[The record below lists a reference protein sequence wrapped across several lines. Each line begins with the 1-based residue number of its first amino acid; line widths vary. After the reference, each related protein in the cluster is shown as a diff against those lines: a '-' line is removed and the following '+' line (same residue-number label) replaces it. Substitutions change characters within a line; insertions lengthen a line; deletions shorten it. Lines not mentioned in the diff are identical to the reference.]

1 MKMFRFFGLAF
12 VLVAG
17 LLAIAGCNSEESSG
31 GSDGGS
37 DAPSEITYASTSDAA
52 GLSPIDTNDS
62 VSSNVTY
69 QVYETLFVQNPE
81 TLEPEPLL
89 AKSYETPDENTWVIK
104 LKEGITFHDGTPFN
118 AEAVKHTFD
127 QLKDPERAAPRASLL
142 DPVSSIEVKDEY
154 TVVLNTE
161 EPYGPMLAALSHTN
175 AAIVSPKAD
184 KEGNINKKP
193 VGTGP
198 FVFEEWVQGDHITL
212 KRNEDYWRDP
222 AEIETVTFKV
232 VPETST
238 AISMLETG
246 EVQFIDKIPSDYI
259 GRVESL
265 SGVEVQKSEGTRV
278 SYLGFNMEKE
288 PFNELKFRQA
298 VAHGINQEAYV
309 SQLNGLGVHN
319 ESFIGPKVFGYN
331 EEAKSAGYEY
341 DPEKAKQ
348 MIKENGYKGQE
359 LTLFVANR
367 DNYMKMAEIVESQ
380 LTEIGLNVSIETMEW
395 ASFLDTA
402 RQGDYEMTFL
412 GWANSTADGSELLYP
427 NLHADNIGSSNYV
440 RYDNSEFNKLVE
452 QSRSSVDQEVRK
464 EKLHEANMLA
474 IKDAPWVV
482 MQHGMVSLAYDKSIE
497 GLTVD
502 PTGMWSL
509 YPVTRK

>member
-1 MKMFRFFGLAF
+1 M
-12 VLVAG
+12 
-17 LLAIAGCNSEESSG
+17 AGCNSEGSSG
-31 GSDGGS
+31 KSDGGS
-37 DAPSEITYASTSDAA
+37 DAPSEITYATTSDAA

-69 QVYETLFVQNPE
+69 QVYETLFTQNPE

-89 AKSYETPDENTWVIK
+89 AESYETPDENTWVIK

-118 AEAVKHTFD
+118 AEAVKYTFD
-127 QLKDPERAAPRASLL
+127 QMKDPDRAAPRASLL
-142 DPVSSIEVKDEY
+142 DPVESIEVKDEY
-154 TVVLNTE
+154 TVVLKTK

-175 AAIVSPKAD
+175 AAIVSPTAD
-184 KEGNINKKP
+184 KEGDINKEP

-198 FVFEEWVQGDHITL
+198 FVFEEWVEGDHITL
-212 KRNEDYWRDP
+212 TKNEDYWREP
-222 AEIETVTFKV
+222 AEIETVTYKV
-232 VPETST
+232 VPEVST

-246 EVQFIDKIPSDYI
+246 EVQFIDAIPSDHL
-259 GRVESL
+259 GRVESI
-265 SGVEVQKSEGTRV
+265 GNVEVQKSEGTRV

-288 PFNELKFRQA
+288 PFNELEFRKA
-298 VAHGINQEAYV
+298 VAYGINQEAYV
-309 SQLNGLGVHN
+309 SQLNGIGVHN
-319 ESFIGPKVFGYN
+319 ESIIGPKVFGYN
-331 EEAKSAGYEY
+331 EEATSSAYEY

-348 MIKENGYKGQE
+348 IIQENGYDGQE
-359 LTLFVANR
+359 ITLFSANR

-427 NLHADNIGSSNYV
+427 NLHSDNIGASNYS
-440 RYDNSEFNKLVE
+440 RYSNSEFDKLVE
-452 QSRSSVDQEVRK
+452 ESRTSVDQEARK
-464 EKLHEANMLA
+464 EKLHEANVLA
-474 IKDAPWVV
+474 MKDAPWVV
-482 MQHGMVSLAYDKSIE
+482 MQHGMVTLAYDKSVE
-497 GLTVD
+497 GLVVD

-509 YPVTRK
+509 YPVTRE